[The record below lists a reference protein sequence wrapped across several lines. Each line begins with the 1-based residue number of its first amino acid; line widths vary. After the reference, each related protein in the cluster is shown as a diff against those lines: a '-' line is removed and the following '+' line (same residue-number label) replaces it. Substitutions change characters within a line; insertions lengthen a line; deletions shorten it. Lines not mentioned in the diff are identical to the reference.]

1 MKTTVAK
8 AVKTE
13 LKKVFPDIEFT
24 VISDNY
30 SGGHSLEIYYVDGP
44 TTKEIKAITD
54 KYLYGKWN
62 PTIDSYDFTNQRGG
76 IPQAKY
82 IQINRES
89 SESVEIEREN

>member
-1 MKTTVAK
+1 MKTLAKTVRD
-8 AVKTE
+8 E
-13 LKKVFPDIEFT
+13 LKKAFPAIEFT

-30 SGGHSLEIYYVDGP
+30 SGGQSLEIYYVDGP

-54 KYLYGKWN
+54 KYLYGRWN
-62 PTIDSYDFTNQRGG
+62 DVIDSYDFTNQRGG